1 MDPKRKKSLTQLP
14 SSKVTPVR
22 NKAESAFARGTLI
35 AAAGLMTG
43 FAARF
48 LFNVTVTRIL
58 GKDQAGSLF
67 EFMAVALL
75 LAVIGRLGL
84 ERLGLREV
92 AVHYRRDDPASAKGI
107 ACWFILIVVVCSSI
121 LAALGYWQS
130 HHIAQVFGMPN
141 LQPGLTLLLWAAPG
155 LALSVLL
162 AQMLRGLHQVGR
174 ASWVQSI
181 TMYIVA
187 ISLGWSGWA
196 LGYRE
201 TGWLAISFVIGTVA
215 ACVLGLSLLSRT
227 KLWRS
232 VGRDPELCGHKILP
246 STVLFFYWTSLS
258 AYALGGFDVLLV
270 AIVGQHQQLTADYV
284 AALQTALMCSMGL
297 TAMNNITGPLVAGA
311 FDGGR
316 KDEIESVTRMSAR
329 WSLVLAALAA
339 GFLVVAG
346 EQVLQLFGSEFSS
359 AVPVML
365 VLVAGHLINSATGPV
380 SLTLQMTG
388 NEKWSAIVLSST
400 VVVMLCAYVP
410 LISWYGAMGAA
421 IVTSST
427 MVARNLVLLLIVR
440 RMVQI
445 NPLANTLG
453 SVALWLVVCVATAF
467 LARQLSGQFIVYL
480 SIAAYAIAAPIIGWR
495 LLLHSE
501 DRAVLDGLIKSS
513 IRRTGASGRE

>member
-1 MDPKRKKSLTQLP
+1 M
-14 SSKVTPVR
+14 VTPVR
-22 NKAESAFARGTLI
+22 DKAESAFARGTLV
-35 AAAGLMTG
+35 AAAGLMVG

-48 LFNVTVTRIL
+48 IFNITVTRIL
-58 GKDQAGSLF
+58 GRDQAGSFF

-84 ERLGLREV
+84 ERLSLREV
-92 AVHYRRDDPASAKGI
+92 AVHYRRDDPASARGA
-107 ACWFILIVVVCSSI
+107 ACWFILIVIACSSI

-130 HHIAQVFGMPN
+130 HRIAQVFGMSDP
-141 LQPGLTLLLWAAPG
+141 QPGLTLLLWAVPG
-155 LALSVLL
+155 LALSILL

-187 ISLGWSGWA
+187 ISLGWSGLV
-196 LGYRE
+196 LGYRS
-201 TGWLAISFVIGTVA
+201 TGWLALSFVIGTVA
-215 ACVLGLSLLSRT
+215 ACVLGLGLMRRT
-227 KLWRS
+227 KLWRA
-232 VGRDPELCGHKILP
+232 VRRDPELCGHRILP

-270 AIVGQHQQLTADYV
+270 AIIGQHQQLTADYV
-284 AALQTALMCSMGL
+284 AALQTALVCSMGL

-316 KDEIESVTRMSAR
+316 KDEIEAVTRMSAR

-339 GFLVVAG
+339 GFLVIAG
-346 EQVLQLFGSEFSS
+346 EQVLQLFGPEFSS
-359 AVPVML
+359 AAPIML

-388 NEKWSAIVLSST
+388 HEKWSAIVLSST

-427 MVARNLVLLLIVR
+427 MGARNFVLLLIVR
-440 RMVQI
+440 RTVRI
-445 NPLANTLG
+445 NPLANTLVP
-453 SVALWLVVCVATAF
+453 VALLLAVCGATAF
-467 LARQLSGQFIVYL
+467 LARQLPGQFVVYL
-480 SIAAYAIAAPIIGWR
+480 SIAVYAIAAPIIGWR

-501 DRAVLDGLIKSS
+501 DRVALGGLIKSS
-513 IRRTGASGRE
+513 IRRTGALDTESDPPVSYS